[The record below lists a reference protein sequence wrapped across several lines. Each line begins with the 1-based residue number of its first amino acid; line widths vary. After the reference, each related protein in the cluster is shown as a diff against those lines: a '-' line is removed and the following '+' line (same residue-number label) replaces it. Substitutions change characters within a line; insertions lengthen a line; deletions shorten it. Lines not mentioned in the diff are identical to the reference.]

1 MTLELPHSCILSS
14 GGERPGAGID
24 PSAGPRGG
32 LTFCRLVGGGGE
44 GEAGR
49 SLIALVDS
57 LLRAI
62 FLSDG
67 GGGICT
73 RSSSGVSDE
82 FSCIGTG

>member
-1 MTLELPHSCILSS
+1 MTLELPHGCILSS
-14 GGERPGAGID
+14 GGDRPCAC
-24 PSAGPRGG
+24 SWGG
-32 LTFCRLVGGGGE
+32 LTFCRFVGGGGE